1 MGVNVGVE
9 RSEIP
14 VNDEDIDMIN
24 EEVEENLSSLEIEEV
39 LTNGD
44 ELGNS
49 ITIDVNGKQVH
60 KATVVKELFESTG
73 ASNDRLRRVR
83 GYSKTP
89 EIDTTLSNMIDL
101 DLNDCILL
109 GDTLAAKITV
119 KNNFSSFCLFKIKS
133 IKDKDS
139 KKFETIIS
147 GAAVGNKIFSGE
159 ILAGRLCDEKLIVT
173 ESKTMK
179 EEIIIDGELTIFVR
193 LFQSSLNLNNILL
206 LIQQLSTH
214 KIWNDFSW
222 FLTIVF

>member
-1 MGVNVGVE
+1 M
-9 RSEIP
+9 
-14 VNDEDIDMIN
+14 
-24 EEVEENLSSLEIEEV
+24 
-39 LTNGD
+39 TNGD

-101 DLNDCILL
+101 DLN
-109 GDTLAAKITV
+109 
-119 KNNFSSFCLFKIKS
+119 
-133 IKDKDS
+133 
-139 KKFETIIS
+139 
-147 GAAVGNKIFSGE
+147 
-159 ILAGRLCDEKLIVT
+159 EKLIVT

-193 LFQSSLNLNNILL
+193 LFNPL
-206 LIQQLSTH
+206 
-214 KIWNDFSW
+214 
-222 FLTIVF
+222 